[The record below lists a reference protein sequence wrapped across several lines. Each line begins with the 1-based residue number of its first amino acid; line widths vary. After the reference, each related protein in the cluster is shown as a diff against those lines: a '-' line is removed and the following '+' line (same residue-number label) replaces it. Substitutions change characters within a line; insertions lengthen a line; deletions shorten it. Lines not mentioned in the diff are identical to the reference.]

1 MKASQQQ
8 HIPERNTGWWYCQD
22 QRMGSPMNHSRNA
35 ISYPKWIAKNESS
48 PYCGIWTVLLSGV
61 RVGIDAKC
69 FSCKTKQKKAK
80 TRIQKT
86 TTQAF
91 KADFVSNV
99 GGSLMLQLSIPWRLS
114 LYEARESYTGASCAE
129 DMSSCATDS
138 GKPLICPSKA
148 STISILQAGSSP
160 HLFWYRSHLK
170 YFLLKAAVLAETL
183 MLVLLQQTHGTPQN
197 S

>member
-8 HIPERNTGWWYCQD
+8 HIPEGNTGWWYCQD

-129 DMSSCATDS
+129 D
-138 GKPLICPSKA
+138 I
-148 STISILQAGSSP
+148 
-160 HLFWYRSHLK
+160 
-170 YFLLKAAVLAETL
+170 AAVQQILASL
-183 MLVLLQQTHGTPQN
+183 LSVLQKHQLYPFYKQDQALIFFGIVVI
-197 S
+197 